1 MNAPRKRLDGRATMD
16 RVVEFAR
23 AELAAHGPVD
33 FNLDRVI
40 AESGVS
46 RGSIYHHFGSRAG
59 LITAVEIDDLVTMYR
74 EANDVTRRAVESASS
89 GRELL
94 DLLALTFQ
102 LGANEIGRNSRSRRI
117 ATLVASENIPALH
130 EFLRDRQREGIAY
143 YVETLEIACSRGLLA
158 PTMALDGI
166 ANLIQSLAV
175 GRVLVDILEDDESDR
190 VWVETTMALLR
201 VALNPVD

>member
-1 MNAPRKRLDGRATMD
+1 MD

-143 YVETLEIACSRGLLA
+143 YVETLEIARSRGLLA

>member
-1 MNAPRKRLDGRATMD
+1 MD

-59 LITAVEIDDLVTMYR
+59 LITAVEIDDLVTVYR

-102 LGANEIGRNSRSRRI
+102 LGANEISRNSRSRRI

-143 YVETLEIACSRGLLA
+143 YVETLEIARSRGLLA

-175 GRVLVDILEDDESDR
+175 GRVLIDILEDDESDR